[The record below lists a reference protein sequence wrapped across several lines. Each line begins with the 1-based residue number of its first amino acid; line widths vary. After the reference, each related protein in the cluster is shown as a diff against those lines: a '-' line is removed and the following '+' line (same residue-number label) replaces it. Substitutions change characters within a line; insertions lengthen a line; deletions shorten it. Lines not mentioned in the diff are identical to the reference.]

1 MYFLFT
7 VFWGREN
14 SNIFKAFY
22 EVCNSTLQIFWREN
36 SNSTFNFY
44 CHHFWRENSF
54 FYRFF
59 YQNQHFVWKLIVFFK
74 KHENSY
80 AI

>member
-36 SNSTFNFY
+36 S
-44 CHHFWRENSF
+44 F

-74 KHENSY
+74 KHENSD